1 MKTKVYIFLINLC
14 AMVAGILT
22 LNILFDWAPGYE
34 LILFGSCGLITL
46 AVSNFIFTKK
56 NFHFLFYPISL
67 FIQYIA
73 YNLSVGITIRTASVL
88 DYYQDQPRPVIIP
101 IFMGVLMILY
111 GLAFLF
117 DYLTKFKA
125 SRIIFLITDLL
136 TLPVSIIVVF
146 VTIFASPA

>member
-14 AMVAGILT
+14 AMVAGILA
-22 LNILFDWAPGYE
+22 LNILFDWAPVYE

-46 AVSNFIFTKK
+46 VSTNLLFTKK
-56 NFHFLFYPISL
+56 NYHFLFYPISL

-73 YNLSVGITIRTASVL
+73 YNLSVGITIRTTSVL
-88 DYYQDQPRPVIIP
+88 RYYQGQPRPVIIP

-111 GLAFLF
+111 GLSYLF

-136 TLPVSIIVVF
+136 TLPISIIVVF
-146 VTIFASPA
+146 VTIFSSPA